1 MLTKRRWEM
10 GLFLPV
16 TWNVTG
22 GNIGLL
28 WQLGLLFY
36 CEFPLLHPQIQCVGH
51 VILLEAIIFFI
62 GTSEYAAG
70 RLVISG

>member
-1 MLTKRRWEM
+1 M